1 MYQSLNV
8 HSVLIYRHK
17 KIDSGVRPLFKKH
30 TTKMSSQK
38 SKYGKKSTFSREKS
52 YANSELDIM
61 RRDERMDEYKS
72 ARSAER
78 KHNTNIANG
87 LFGDKQQTTGDTQT
101 GNKLETK
108 FYPLFD
114 TENDSSFYY
123 EKMNFIVNNLPAF
136 YNLDSLVNEFST
148 YGKIQYI
155 TYSCRY
161 EDGTNSAKLVV
172 DGWYDCEEVA
182 SSFIIE
188 VQTAILKD
196 GKYKWTS
203 NDVGKGK
210 MTITKDP
217 DQLESEMGEKI
228 WLN

>member
-1 MYQSLNV
+1 
-8 HSVLIYRHK
+8 
-17 KIDSGVRPLFKKH
+17 
-30 TTKMSSQK
+30 MSSQN

-61 RRDERMDEYKS
+61 RRDERMDEYKKS
-72 ARSAER
+72 RSAER
-78 KHNTNIANG
+78 KHNINVANG
-87 LFGDKQQTTGDTQT
+87 LSVDKQ
-101 GNKLETK
+101 ETSGK
-108 FYPLFD
+108 PESNAGSKYKVS
-114 TENDSSFYY
+114 EQDSSLHEDSFYY

-172 DGWYDCEEVA
+172 DKWYDCEEVA
-182 SSFIIE
+182 SSFIID

-196 GKYKWTS
+196 GKYRWTS
-203 NDVGKGK
+203 NDVGRGK
-210 MTITKDP
+210 MTICQDP
-217 DQLESEMGEKI
+217 DQLESEMGDKV
-228 WLN
+228 WL

>member
-1 MYQSLNV
+1 
-8 HSVLIYRHK
+8 
-17 KIDSGVRPLFKKH
+17 
-30 TTKMSSQK
+30 MSSQNTEVK
-38 SKYGKKSTFSREKS
+38 SNKYGKKSTFSREKS

-61 RRDERMDEYKS
+61 RRNDRMDEYKS

-78 KHNTNIANG
+78 KHNINVANG
-87 LFGDKQQTTGDTQT
+87 MSVVKQ
-101 GNKLETK
+101 ETSDNPK
-108 FYPLFD
+108 
-114 TENDSSFYY
+114 TRTANDSSTNDSLSDKGTFYY

-136 YNLDSLVNEFST
+136 YNLDSLVNEFAT

-172 DGWYDCEEVA
+172 DGWYEIFAQRVNTHGTTMGLLHD
-182 SSFIIE
+182 SFILD

-210 MTITKDP
+210 MTITQDP
-217 DQLESEMGEKI
+217 DQLESEMGEKVYV
-228 WLN
+228 

>member
-1 MYQSLNV
+1 
-8 HSVLIYRHK
+8 
-17 KIDSGVRPLFKKH
+17 
-30 TTKMSSQK
+30 MSSQN

-61 RRDERMDEYKS
+61 RRDERMDEYKR

-78 KHNTNIANG
+78 KHNTNVANG
-87 LFGDKQQTTGDTQT
+87 VSNDKETGDIQT
-101 GNKLETK
+101 DNKLETRS
-108 FYPLFD
+108 
-114 TENDSSFYY
+114 EQDSSLHEDAFYY

-172 DGWYDCEEVA
+172 DKWYDCEEVA
-182 SSFIIE
+182 STFIID

-196 GKYKWTS
+196 GKYRWTS
-203 NDVGKGK
+203 NDVGRGK
-210 MTITKDP
+210 MTICQDP
-217 DQLESEMGEKI
+217 DQLESEMGDKV
-228 WLN
+228 WL

>member
-1 MYQSLNV
+1 
-8 HSVLIYRHK
+8 
-17 KIDSGVRPLFKKH
+17 
-30 TTKMSSQK
+30 MSSQNTEVK
-38 SKYGKKSTFSREKS
+38 SNKYGKKSTFSREKS

-61 RRDERMDEYKS
+61 RSDERMDEYKKS
-72 ARSAER
+72 RSAER
-78 KHNTNIANG
+78 KHNINVANS
-87 LFGDKQQTTGDTQT
+87 LFGNKQETTDNNQETT
-101 GNKLETK
+101 DNKQETM
-108 FYPLFD
+108 
-114 TENDSSFYY
+114 TANDSSFYY

-172 DGWYDCEEVA
+172 DKWYDCEDVA
-182 SSFIIE
+182 SSFIID
-188 VQTAILKD
+188 VQTTILKD

-210 MTITKDP
+210 MTITQDP
-217 DQLESEMGEKI
+217 DQLESEMGDKI
-228 WLN
+228 YM

>member
-1 MYQSLNV
+1 
-8 HSVLIYRHK
+8 
-17 KIDSGVRPLFKKH
+17 
-30 TTKMSSQK
+30 MSSQN

-61 RRDERMDEYKS
+61 RRDERMDEYKKS
-72 ARSAER
+72 RSAER
-78 KHNTNIANG
+78 NHNINVANG
-87 LFGDKQQTTGDTQT
+87 IFVTDKQTTDDNNPKTRS
-101 GNKLETK
+101 L
-108 FYPLFD
+108 D
-114 TENDSSFYY
+114 DSSNNEGTFYY

-155 TYSCRY
+155 TYSCHY

-172 DGWYDCEEVA
+172 DGWYNCEEIA
-182 SSFIIE
+182 STFVLD

-196 GKYKWTS
+196 GKYRWTS
-203 NDVGKGK
+203 NDVGSGK

-217 DQLESEMGEKI
+217 DQLETEMGDQI
-228 WLN
+228 WL

>member
-1 MYQSLNV
+1 
-8 HSVLIYRHK
+8 
-17 KIDSGVRPLFKKH
+17 
-30 TTKMSSQK
+30 MSSQK
-38 SKYGKKSTFSREKS
+38 SKYSNKSTFSREKS

-61 RRDERMDEYKS
+61 RRNDRMDEYAS

-78 KHNTNIANG
+78 KHNINVANG
-87 LFGDKQQTTGDTQT
+87 MSIDKHETSDTPKTRTT
-101 GNKLETK
+101 
-108 FYPLFD
+108 
-114 TENDSSFYY
+114 NDSSTNDSLSDKGTIYY

-136 YNLDSLVNEFST
+136 YNLDSLVNEFAT

-172 DGWYDCEEVA
+172 DGWYEIFAQRVNTHGTTMGLLHD
-182 SSFIIE
+182 SFILD

-210 MTITKDP
+210 MTITQDP
-217 DQLESEMGEKI
+217 DQLESEMGEKVYV
-228 WLN
+228 

>member
-1 MYQSLNV
+1 
-8 HSVLIYRHK
+8 
-17 KIDSGVRPLFKKH
+17 
-30 TTKMSSQK
+30 MSSQN

-61 RRDERMDEYKS
+61 RRNDRMDEYKS

-78 KHNTNIANG
+78 KHNINVANG
-87 LFGDKQQTTGDTQT
+87 MSVDKQTTD
-101 GNKLETK
+101 NKL
-108 FYPLFD
+108 D
-114 TENDSSFYY
+114 TRTTNDSLSDKGTFYY

-136 YNLDSLVNEFST
+136 YNLDSLVNEFAT

-172 DGWYDCEEVA
+172 DGWYEIFAQRVNTHGTTMGLLHD
-182 SSFIIE
+182 SFILD

-210 MTITKDP
+210 MTITQDP
-217 DQLESEMGEKI
+217 DQLESEMGEKVYV
-228 WLN
+228 

>member
-1 MYQSLNV
+1 
-8 HSVLIYRHK
+8 
-17 KIDSGVRPLFKKH
+17 
-30 TTKMSSQK
+30 MSSQNTEVK
-38 SKYGKKSTFSREKS
+38 SNKYGKKSTFSREKS
-52 YANSELDIM
+52 YANSEFDIVK
-61 RRDERMDEYKS
+61 RDERMDEYKS

-78 KHNTNIANG
+78 KHNINVANG
-87 LFGDKQQTTGDTQT
+87 MSGTDNKLQTTGNKQT
-101 GNKLETK
+101 DNKLETK
-108 FYPLFD
+108 LETRTAED
-114 TENDSSFYY
+114 TFYY

-155 TYSCRY
+155 TYSCHY

-172 DGWYDCEEVA
+172 DKWYDCEDVA
-182 SSFIIE
+182 STFILD

-210 MTITKDP
+210 MTITRDP
-217 DQLESEMGEKI
+217 AQLEAEMGEKI
-228 WLN
+228 YM

>member
-1 MYQSLNV
+1 
-8 HSVLIYRHK
+8 
-17 KIDSGVRPLFKKH
+17 
-30 TTKMSSQK
+30 MSSQN

-61 RRDERMDEYKS
+61 RRDERMDEYKKS
-72 ARSAER
+72 RSAER
-78 KHNTNIANG
+78 KHNTNVANG
-87 LFGDKQQTTGDTQT
+87 MSKTDKQTTGDNQKTT
-101 GNKLETK
+101 VMDNSLSDDSST
-108 FYPLFD
+108 
-114 TENDSSFYY
+114 NDSFYY

-172 DGWYDCEEVA
+172 DKWYNCEEVA
-182 SSFIIE
+182 STFILD
-188 VQTAILKD
+188 VQTAILKE

-203 NDVGKGK
+203 NDVGRGK

-217 DQLESEMGEKI
+217 DQLESEMGDKI
-228 WLN
+228 WL